1 MYLVT
6 LYVKS
11 GAAVV
16 DKIVINLKNAN
27 LRKEAFLD
35 NPKLEGKIVS
45 TYSMAY
51 TEHHLTTYTQAMD
64 KIEKK
69 KVSFDMEFVNF
80 IVKSHLRNY
89 LVQLFPLRYRSSA
102 AVAIMC

>member
-1 MYLVT
+1 MMYLVT

-35 NPKLEGKIVS
+35 KRKLEEKIVS
-45 TYSMAY
+45 TDRMAY
-51 TEHHLTTYTQAMD
+51 TEYHTTTYT
-64 KIEKK
+64 
-69 KVSFDMEFVNF
+69 
-80 IVKSHLRNY
+80 
-89 LVQLFPLRYRSSA
+89 
-102 AVAIMC
+102 

>member
-35 NPKLEGKIVS
+35 KRKLEEKIVS
-45 TYSMAY
+45 TDRMAY
-51 TEHHLTTYTQAMD
+51 TEYHTTTYT
-64 KIEKK
+64 
-69 KVSFDMEFVNF
+69 
-80 IVKSHLRNY
+80 
-89 LVQLFPLRYRSSA
+89 
-102 AVAIMC
+102 